1 MPTRCSPPTPT
12 PLPLTGGATAPDAT
26 RPRTLAPLLLAALVI
41 ALPQAGRAGDAPA
54 RPIIQCELNGKKVT
68 SDRPIPECVNK
79 EQRELNPDGS
89 LKRILPPT
97 PTADEVAAKE
107 EKDREAKLEYAA
119 RSDAVRRDRNLM
131 QRFPDEAAHRKAREK
146 ALDELR
152 IAGKIYADRIAVL
165 TSDRKKLDD
174 EKQFYVNER
183 VNKPLPSQLKQKIDA
198 NDASLEAQRSLAQN
212 QVAETDRINALYD
225 AELARLR
232 KLWSGAQPGSLGPLP
247 GTQQTAAV
255 AKPSPTAAPVSAR
268 TPDATAKTTLK

>member
-12 PLPLTGGATAPDAT
+12 PSPPTGGATASDAT
-26 RPRTLAPLLLAALVI
+26 RFGTLRPLLLAALVV
-41 ALPQAGRAGDAPA
+41 AGPQAARAGEVPG

-89 LKRILPPT
+89 LKRIIPPT

-107 EKDREAKLEYAA
+107 EKEREAKLEFAA

-131 QRFPDEAAHRKAREK
+131 QRFPDEAAHRKAREN
-146 ALDELR
+146 ALGELR
-152 IAGKIYADRIAVL
+152 ISAKGSSTRIAELMVE
-165 TSDRKKLDD
+165 RKKLDD
-174 EKQFYVNER
+174 EKQFYVNEH

-247 GTQQTAAV
+247 GTQQTAAA
-255 AKPSPTAAPVSAR
+255 AKPLPTPAAVSAR
-268 TPDATAKTTLK
+268 TPDAAGKATLK

>member
-1 MPTRCSPPTPT
+1 MAS
-12 PLPLTGGATAPDAT
+12 DAQHLVT
-26 RPRTLAPLLLAALVI
+26 CARLLLALALTLAIPLAV
-41 ALPQAGRAGDAPA
+41 RAADQQPG

-89 LKRILPPT
+89 LKRIIPPT
-97 PTADEVAAKE
+97 PTADELAAKE
-107 EKDREAKLEYAA
+107 QEEREAKAESAA
-119 RSDAVRRDRNLM
+119 KGDAVRRDRNLM
-131 QRFPDEAAHRKAREK
+131 HRFPDEASHRKAREK

-152 IAGKIYADRIAVL
+152 ISTKITAARIAEL
-165 TSDRKKLDD
+165 LGDRKKLDD

-232 KLWSGAQPGSLGPLP
+232 KLWSGAQPGSLGPV
-247 GTQQTAAV
+247 GTQQAVAPTKPVLTPAAV
-255 AKPSPTAAPVSAR
+255 TTR
-268 TPDATAKTTLK
+268 TPDAPGKTSLK